1 MNKQLKK
8 QKLSFKEATKGMTET
23 EIKVYRNEL
32 SLDSFD
38 QKKAEIDSRGGLI
51 SDLHAALFA
60 EEFDFTFDSILD
72 AKERRRGNNPMRDSY
87 MEEVNKKR
95 TDLGVSMLSS
105 NGLASD
111 QSGMRKCEEIA
122 EGLFDS
128 KLRKLI
134 REIEKVADHEKAQIV
149 LSLNDNKQT
158 HTPRK

>member
-1 MNKQLKK
+1 
-8 QKLSFKEATKGMTET
+8 MTET

-38 QKKAEIDSRGGLI
+38 QKKAESDSRGGLI
-51 SDLHAALFA
+51 GDLHAALFA

-72 AKERRRGNNPMRDSY
+72 AKERRRCKNPMSDSY
-87 MEEVNKKR
+87 TAEVNKKR
-95 TDLGVSMLSS
+95 TDLGVSILSS
-105 NGLASD
+105 NSLEID

-128 KLRKLI
+128 NLRKLI
-134 REIEKVADHEKAQIV
+134 REIENAAHHEKAQIV
-149 LSLNDNKQT
+149 LSLNDNKHT